1 MLQAVVGMLVM
12 MTMLARAQVA
22 EQVAVDM
29 EKGLILRQ
37 QGEVNLS
44 PGKDGSS
51 GHATLTPADGKP
63 IALTEFT
70 FACELQLSSEPG
82 GDHPQDV
89 ANVDLG
95 DRGLFVA
102 VSPNGGILIRGL
114 DNGKELIGG
123 VPVAPR
129 TGRAIHIAVA
139 IKPDARQALSAL
151 WLDGTECASFH
162 TPAQKLML
170 QSVALG
176 LGELRQGTLS
186 HARLYNR
193 ALTRPEIIA
202 LANLHPAPAATHT
215 IALIG
220 STEAV
225 LMAES
230 GWLDAYLALKSAA
243 APGAKR
249 IALRNLAWEGD
260 TVWRQDRPL
269 NFGPLEQQLDRVQ
282 AQQVVVMLGRQE
294 CIERGEAGLADFR
307 TALDALVAK
316 CPSGALLMG
325 CVPFDPKPPPQRD
338 LSALNPVLARY
349 DDAIKAVAEARGGT
363 FFDTR
368 KSWRKQE
375 AVWTRDGVTLNAR
388 GEGLLGDV
396 TAFALGF
403 HGSDPDEASMTKLRT
418 LAQAK
423 EQLWHRYWRPS
434 NWAFLYGDRTTQP
447 SSRDH
452 LNPSIRWFPQELER
466 YRQLI
471 DEKEAELWKQAEA
484 LGRKLP

>member
-1 MLQAVVGMLVM
+1 MAV
-12 MTMLARAQVA
+12 LARAQIS
-22 EQVAVDM
+22 EQAGVDL

-37 QGEVNLS
+37 QGEVNLA
-44 PGKDGSS
+44 PGKDGLP
-51 GHATLTPADGKP
+51 GGAELTPPDGKP
-63 IALTEFT
+63 LPLNEFT
-70 FACELQLSSEPG
+70 FACELQLSGERDD
-82 GDHPQDV
+82 DHSLGF
-89 ANVDLG
+89 AMIDL
-95 DRGLFVA
+95 DHKAIVVA
-102 VSPNGGILIRGL
+102 VNPDGGIALRGL
-114 DNGKELIGG
+114 DSPDELRGFL
-123 VPVAPR
+123 PPTPR
-129 TGRAIHIAVA
+129 TGRAISIAVV
-139 IKPDARQALSAL
+139 IKPDARQSLSAL

-162 TPAQKLML
+162 TPPQKLAL

-176 LGELRQGTLS
+176 VGELRQGTLS

-193 ALTRPEIIA
+193 ALTRPEVIA
-202 LANLHPAPAATHT
+202 LANLHHAPAATHT

-230 GWLDAYLALKSAA
+230 GWLDAYLALKAAA
-243 APGAKR
+243 APGPKR

-294 CIERGEAGLADFR
+294 CIERGGAGLDDFR
-307 TALDALVAK
+307 RALDTLVAK
-316 CPSGALLMG
+316 CPRGAVLMG
-325 CVPFDPKPPPQRD
+325 CIPFEAKPPPQRD
-338 LSALNPVLARY
+338 LSALNAVLARF

-363 FFDTR
+363 YFDTR

-375 AVWTRDGVTLNAR
+375 EAWTSDGLTLNAR

-403 HGSDPDEASMTKLRT
+403 HGSDPGEPEMRQLRT

-452 LNPSIRWFPQELER
+452 LNPSVRWFPQELEQ
-466 YRQLI
+466 YRALI
-471 DEKEAELWKQAEA
+471 TEKENELWKQAKA
-484 LGRKLP
+484 MGRKLP